1 MNRSDK
7 ISYINLKLRELSLE
21 EAFDFMISEVGD
33 GIVFSTSFGQE
44 DQLISDLIFRKNLSI
59 EVFTLDTGRLFE
71 ETHEVYHKTINTYKK
86 QIKTYSPTTRLLK
99 ELLYKKGPTSFYNS
113 LEERKECCHIRK
125 IEPLKRAL
133 KGKRLWVTGLRAAQ
147 SKNRA
152 SLDLLEWDSNF
163 ELLKFNPLIN
173 WSLEAVEAYLE
184 EHNVPQNRLHKKGF
198 VSIGCQPCTRAIQP
212 GEDLRAGRWWWESS
226 KKECGLHSSK

>member
-44 DQLISDLIFRKNLSI
+44 DQLINDLIFRKNLSI

-71 ETHEVYHKTINTYKK
+71 ETYEVYHKTINTYKK
-86 QIKTYSPTTRLLK
+86 QIKTYSPTTRLLE

-173 WSLEAVEAYLE
+173 WSLEAIEAYLE

>member
-44 DQLISDLIFRKNLSI
+44 DQLISDLIYRKNLSI

-71 ETHEVYHKTINTYKK
+71 ETYEVYHKTINTYKK
-86 QIKTYSPTTRLLK
+86 QIKTYSPTTRLLE

>member
-7 ISYINLKLRELSLE
+7 ISYINLKLGELSLE

-71 ETHEVYHKTINTYKK
+71 ETYEVYHKTINTYKK
-86 QIKTYSPTTRLLK
+86 QIKTYSPTTRLLE

>member
-71 ETHEVYHKTINTYKK
+71 ETYEVYHKTINTYKK
-86 QIKTYSPTTRLLK
+86 QIKTYSPTTRLLE

-173 WSLEAVEAYLE
+173 WSLEAIEAYLE

>member
-44 DQLISDLIFRKNLSI
+44 DQLISDLIYRKNLSI

-71 ETHEVYHKTINTYKK
+71 ETYEVYHKTINTYKK
-86 QIKTYSPTTRLLK
+86 QIKTYSPTTRLLE

-184 EHNVPQNRLHKKGF
+184 EYNVPQNRLHKKGF

>member
-71 ETHEVYHKTINTYKK
+71 ETYEVYHKTINTYKK
-86 QIKTYSPTTRLLK
+86 QIKSYSPTTRLLE

-113 LEERKECCHIRK
+113 VEERKECCHIRK

>member
-71 ETHEVYHKTINTYKK
+71 ETYEVYHKTINTYKK
-86 QIKTYSPTTRLLK
+86 QIKTYSPTTRLLE

>member
-44 DQLISDLIFRKNLSI
+44 DQLISDLIYRKNLSI

-71 ETHEVYHKTINTYKK
+71 ETYEVYHKTINTYKK
-86 QIKTYSPTTRLLK
+86 QIKTYSPTTRLLE

-173 WSLEAVEAYLE
+173 WSLEAIEAYLE

>member
-71 ETHEVYHKTINTYKK
+71 ETYEVYHKTINTYKK
-86 QIKTYSPTTRLLK
+86 QIKTYSPTTRLLE

-163 ELLKFNPLIN
+163 ELLKYNPLIN